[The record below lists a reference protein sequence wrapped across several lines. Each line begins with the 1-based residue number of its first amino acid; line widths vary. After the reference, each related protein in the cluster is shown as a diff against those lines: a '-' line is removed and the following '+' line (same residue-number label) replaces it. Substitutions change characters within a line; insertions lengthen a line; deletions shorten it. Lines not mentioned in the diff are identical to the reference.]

1 MKLVFSLH
9 FILLGAIKS
18 CVLILMDRYH
28 ANDDGLQTAAYV
40 VEKKYIRG
48 LKQTSTYL

>member
-1 MKLVFSLH
+1 MKLVFSLN

-28 ANDDGLQTAAYV
+28 ANDGLQTAAYV
-40 VEKKYIRG
+40 AEKNI
-48 LKQTSTYL
+48 LEA